1 MCRQQGIVAT
11 LLFVLVVLIV
21 TSSSNSLAQSLD
33 KKPPIEKQ
41 RVACKRDLWIID
53 THAVRDGDCDA
64 SKARFLRLEDNCKWI
79 EENEDVFLK
88 TLAPE
93 QTLNIILPGYSTT
106 MKWVV
111 QHLWNLSHQLE
122 RQARCRGME
131 CPPTR
136 LVIVGWPSEI
146 DRVPLLRDAREKA
159 QRAELE
165 GYWVAQL
172 IAKLPKDYRVNLV
185 AYSFGSRIATSAA
198 HYLAGGQRCD
208 CPSTASPDSPRL
220 TAVLMAA
227 AVDADWLSDC
237 QPHGLALSR
246 FERVLLLNNSA
257 DPVLRRFYKALS
269 RPERSSAIGSVG
281 LLLPE
286 AQFASQVRQ
295 WDVSSLLGRTHD
307 LRSYVET
314 PEIMWAVAE
323 YAFFIEENSIKPD

>member
-1 MCRQQGIVAT
+1 MSRQKGIVAT
-11 LLFVLVVLIV
+11 PLFVLVVLIV
-21 TSSSNSLAQSLD
+21 TIASRTLAQSPVE
-33 KKPPIEKQ
+33 KPQLEKQ
-41 RVACKRDLWIID
+41 QVACKRDLWIID
-53 THAVRDGDCDA
+53 TYAVCDGDCDA
-64 SKARFLRLEDNCKWI
+64 SKARYLRLDDACKWI
-79 EENEDVFLK
+79 RESEEVFLK

-93 QTLNIILPGYSTT
+93 QTLNIVLPGYATK

-111 QHLWNLSHQLE
+111 QHLWNLNHQLE
-122 RQARCRGME
+122 RQAKCRGME

-146 DRVPLLRDAREKA
+146 DHVPLLRDAREKA
-159 QRAELE
+159 KRAELE
-165 GYWVAQL
+165 GYWLAQL
-172 IAKLPKDYRVNLV
+172 IAKFPKDYRVNLI

-208 CPSTASPDSPRL
+208 CPMAASPDSPRL

-227 AVDADWLSDC
+227 AVDADWLGDC

-269 RPERSSAIGSVG
+269 RPERSAAIGSVG

-295 WDVSSLLGRTHD
+295 WDVSNLLGRTHG
-307 LRSYVET
+307 LRDYVET
-314 PEIMWAVAE
+314 PEVMCSIAE
-323 YAFFIEENSIKPD
+323 YAFFIEQK